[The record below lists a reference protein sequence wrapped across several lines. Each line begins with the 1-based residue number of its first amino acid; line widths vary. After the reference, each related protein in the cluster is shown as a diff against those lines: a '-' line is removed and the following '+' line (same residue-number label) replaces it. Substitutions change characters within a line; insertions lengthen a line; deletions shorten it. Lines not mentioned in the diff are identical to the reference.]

1 MIILNHKIAFYT
13 TSVLCILLALFM
25 ISTFMT
31 YNKKRKK
38 VTLYLALNYLSFIL
52 GMIIFAIAHN
62 SVIQAGIVTDFYF
75 QASMFANVFIMAGI
89 ICLIFFHGEF
99 TEVNRN
105 RKIIEVVF
113 GIFIMVWIA
122 LPFNY
127 TAGSTSG
134 FQLKYVTYT
143 LMSIY
148 GIIIYINL
156 TVSFFRMSLKAL
168 RGSKE
173 RKQLIAL
180 GLGSLVFLEYFFI
193 ITVYGI
199 LQIFVFLLVGLFS
212 LIFSFLC
219 YFIGIYLPKFLK
231 S

>member
-1 MIILNHKIAFYT
+1 MIAFYT
-13 TSVLCILLALFM
+13 TSVLGLLLVLFM
-25 ISTFMT
+25 VSTFIT
-31 YNKKRKK
+31 FAKKRRK

-52 GMIIFAIAHN
+52 GMLFFALAHY
-62 SVIQAGIVTDFYF
+62 SVVLVGITTDLYF
-75 QASMFANVFIMAGI
+75 QISMFANVFIMAGI

-99 TEVNRN
+99 AKVNRR
-105 RKIIEVVF
+105 RKIIESVF
-113 GIFIMVWIA
+113 GLFLIIWIV

-127 TAGSTSG
+127 SVGSTGG

-148 GIIIYINL
+148 GIVIYVNL
-156 TVSFFRMSLKAL
+156 TMSFFKMSLKAL
-168 RGSKE
+168 KGSKE

-180 GLGSLVFLEYFFI
+180 GLASLVFLEYFFI

-199 LQIFVFLLVGLFS
+199 LQIFIFLLVGLIS
-212 LIFSFLC
+212 LTVSFLC
-219 YFIGIYLPKFLK
+219 YFIGIYLPKFIK